1 MLIRCQFSLRWSI
14 THPDTSIDI
23 LEKKKKKKKKIIDVG
38 HGD

>member
-23 LEKKKKKKKKIIDVG
+23 LEKKKKKKIIDVG